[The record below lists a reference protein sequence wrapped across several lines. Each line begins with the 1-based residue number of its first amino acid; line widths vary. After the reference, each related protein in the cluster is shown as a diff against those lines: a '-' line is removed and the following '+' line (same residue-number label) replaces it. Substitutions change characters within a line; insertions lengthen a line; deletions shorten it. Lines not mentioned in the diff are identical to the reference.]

1 MDIQEK
7 LDAFEK
13 ALKSMDF
20 KPEFEEKLRNAVLP
34 IVERIGDLQPLNI
47 QRATTHITLL
57 FPYQAQELANR
68 FEEILETGSYSNPID
83 RFWKNRNK

>member
-7 LDAFEK
+7 IDAFEK

-57 FPYQAQELANR
+57 CPYQAQELAKR
-68 FEEILETGSYSNPID
+68 FEEILETGSYLNPID
-83 RFWKNRNK
+83 RFWKKK

>member
-20 KPEFEEKLRNAVLP
+20 KPEFEEKLKNAVLP

-47 QRATTHITLL
+47 QRATTHIT
-57 FPYQAQELANR
+57 
-68 FEEILETGSYSNPID
+68 
-83 RFWKNRNK
+83 